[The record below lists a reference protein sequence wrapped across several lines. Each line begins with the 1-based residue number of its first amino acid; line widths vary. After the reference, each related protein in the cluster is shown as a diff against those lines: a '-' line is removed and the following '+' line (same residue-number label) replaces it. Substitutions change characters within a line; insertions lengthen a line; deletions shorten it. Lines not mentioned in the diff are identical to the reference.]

1 MGVRL
6 GNGNWAVKTSKLL
19 AYTDASGMFF
29 NKEFDF
35 TRATTATRVNKSGL
49 IESVATNVP
58 RIDFTDDTKGHLLLE
73 PASTNKITYSQNFNL
88 TGTPSSGTG
97 RQNNATTAPSLLPS
111 PDGGTNAFTF
121 IYDGTFNA
129 SIRKIVGVDAD
140 QVITMSIFLKKTAD
154 TPVFSAD
161 SDIRMGMF
169 NNLAPNVSLN
179 LGNALNAAPVGE
191 WRRYSLSATGDSDG
205 GQCVPNVRSDVAA
218 RIDAFGWQV
227 ETNSFATSYIP
238 TSGSSVTRNAELC
251 NGSGAEQD
259 FNSLEG
265 VLYAEIAAIADDQQ
279 FKVISISDS
288 SSNNEVLIRTF
299 HTNPNVYNARVR
311 ANASN
316 AATMTN
322 TVSDITQFNKIAV
335 KYKSGDIGFFVNG
348 VKVVSTTGTFTF
360 TNNLNQLRFEG
371 GGSGGDFYGKVREVR
386 TYRTALTDAELI
398 ALTT

>member
-19 AYTDASGMFF
+19 AYNDASGMFF

-73 PASTNKITYSQNFNL
+73 PASTNLIPNSENLAVATGGVSSQNNAA
-88 TGTPSSGTG
+88 TTPSS
-97 RQNNATTAPSLLPS
+97 LPS

-121 IYDGTFNA
+121 IYDGTDN
-129 SIRKIVGVDAD
+129 SSLKKPTVISAD
-140 QVITMSIFLKKTAD
+140 QVVTFSVFIKKTAN
-154 TPVFSAD
+154 TPTFSE
-161 SDIRMGMF
+161 
-169 NNLAPNVSLN
+169 NNKIQIGIFQNIAEGAVSLN
-179 LGNALNAAPVGE
+179 LGDALNAATIGE
-191 WRRYSLSATGDSDG
+191 WVRYSVTATGDSDG
-205 GQCVPNVRSDVAA
+205 GNCIPNVRCDVAA
-218 RIDAFGWQV
+218 QIDVFGWQR
-227 ETNSFATSYIP
+227 ETSSFATSYIP

-251 NGSGAEQD
+251 NGSGAAQD

-288 SSNNEVLIRTF
+288 SSDNEVLIRAF

-348 VKVVSTTGTFTF
+348 VKVVSNTGTFTF

-371 GGSGGDFYGKVREVR
+371 GGSGGDFYGKAREVR
-386 TYRTALTDAELI
+386 AYTTALTDAELI